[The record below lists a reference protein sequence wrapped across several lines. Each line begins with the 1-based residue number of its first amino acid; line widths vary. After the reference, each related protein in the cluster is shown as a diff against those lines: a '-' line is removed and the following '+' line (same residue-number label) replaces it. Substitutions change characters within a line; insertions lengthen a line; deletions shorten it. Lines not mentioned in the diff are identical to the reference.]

1 MQGERSNE
9 EKVALEQRLGLLTED
24 LDEKN
29 NTHNLLTLQLKRL
42 QVRTGLM
49 VAISL
54 HVKIWEEGSIF
65 FHSLP
70 APFLCF

>member
-9 EKVALEQRLGLLTED
+9 EKVALEQRLTELTKD

-42 QVRTGLM
+42 QVRPMAG
-49 VAISL
+49 V
-54 HVKIWEEGSIF
+54 GSALA
-65 FHSLP
+65 LP
-70 APFLCF
+70 RDFYCQL